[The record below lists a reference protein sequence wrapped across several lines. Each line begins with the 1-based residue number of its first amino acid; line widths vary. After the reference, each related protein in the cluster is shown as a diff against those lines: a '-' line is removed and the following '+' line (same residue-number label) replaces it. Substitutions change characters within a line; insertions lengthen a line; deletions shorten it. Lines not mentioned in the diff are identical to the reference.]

1 MKRKKNLS
9 QKELEELLK
18 QEAMEY
24 ARTFNDLR
32 QKQEGKTFLGKEL
45 DALLKKYGFNA
56 YLISELKKMHQF
68 EMIQSGTS
76 RLYQFKP
83 KISTGYE
90 MMQTCIK
97 LARQR
102 MCEAKKKPA
111 SKEITQLTP
120 EEEAVKL
127 LKEQGYQLKK
137 CVGFDLERFQ
147 KECPQIYQK
156 YLRYECI

>member
-18 QEAMEY
+18 KEAMEY
-24 ARTFNDLR
+24 AETFNKLR
-32 QKQEGKTFLGKEL
+32 QNQVGKTFLGKEL
-45 DALLKKYGFNA
+45 DTLLKKYGFNA
-56 YLISELKKMHQF
+56 YLISELKRMHQF
-68 EMIQSGTS
+68 EMLQSGTS
-76 RLYQFKP
+76 RLYQFKEKNP
-83 KISTGYE
+83 TGYE

-97 LARQR
+97 VARQR

-111 SKEITQLTP
+111 PQEITQLTP
-120 EEEAVKL
+120 EENAVKL

-147 KECPQIYQK
+147 KECPQIYQQYLK
-156 YLRYECI
+156 YEYI